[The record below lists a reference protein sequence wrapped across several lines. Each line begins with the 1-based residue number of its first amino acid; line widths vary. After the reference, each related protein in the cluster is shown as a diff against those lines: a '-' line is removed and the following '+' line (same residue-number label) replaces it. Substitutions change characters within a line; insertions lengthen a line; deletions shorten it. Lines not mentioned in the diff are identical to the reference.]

1 MTRPVSAEG
10 EREHLDIRVEEID
23 LEGSIDTRDYALG
36 LLGIKGMENENVA
49 PGPSL
54 GVAHK
59 RP

>member
-10 EREHLDIRVEEID
+10 EREYLDIRVEEID

-36 LLGIKGMENENVA
+36 LLGIEGMENENVA